1 MPAWL
6 IQRLLQ
12 LFIIIFQKVT
22 GITGDT
28 RTWTEEGR
36 KQVQEEKAKAKA
48 KAKVVYKERQNAER
62 NTKNFVKTIT
72 SCFNKDKFD
81 PKFGHTGSNIE
92 FNLIK
97 VKRSVIDP
105 NKYKKKDIDR
115 GYITTKKI
123 LQNSKYDV
131 ISCRYCSLKNSLGDI
146 LYLDYEKILGPLI
159 ENTGDIKIRKF
170 SDFKYLNMNSNKAQ
184 KGLMDLIFQTIK
196 KKYPNVNKIDLKYVI
211 FESDYMDTKIEDLTE
226 IAFLVKVKSDK

>member
-28 RTWTEEGR
+28 RTWTAEGR
-36 KQVQEEKAKAKA
+36 KQVQEEKA

-62 NTKNFVKTIT
+62 ITKNFIQTIT

-81 PKFGHTGSNIE
+81 PKVGDTGNNIE

-97 VKRSVIDP
+97 VKRSVIDS

-131 ISCRYCSLKNSLGDI
+131 VSCRYCSLKNSLGDI
-146 LYLDYEKILGPLI
+146 PYLDHEKVLNPLI
-159 ENTGDIKIRKF
+159 ENTGDIKIREF
-170 SDFKYLNMNSNKAQ
+170 LNFKYLNMNSNKSQ
-184 KGLMDLIFQTIK
+184 KGLMDLIFKAIK
-196 KKYPNVNKIDLKYVI
+196 KKYPNVNKFDLKYVI
-211 FESDYMDTKIEDLTE
+211 FESDDIETKIEDLTE
-226 IAFLVKVKSDK
+226 IAFLVEVKSDK

>member
-1 MPAWL
+1 MSFETWL
-6 IQRLLQ
+6 FRLCVL
-12 LFIIIFQKVT
+12 IFASVFKKVT

-28 RTWTEEGR
+28 RTWTAEGR
-36 KQVQEEKAKAKA
+36 KQVQEEKA

-62 NTKNFVKTIT
+62 ITKNFIKTLT

-81 PKFGHTGSNIE
+81 PKVGDTGNNVE

-131 ISCRYCSLKNSLGDI
+131 ISCRYFSLKNSLGDI
-146 LYLDYEKILGPLI
+146 PYLDHESVLGPLI
-159 ENTGDIKIRKF
+159 ENTGDIKIREF
-170 SDFKYLNMNSNKAQ
+170 LDFKYLNMSSDKSQ
-184 KGLMDLIFQTIK
+184 KGLMDLIFQAIK
-196 KKYPNVNKIDLKYVI
+196 KKYPNVNKFDLKYVV
-211 FESDYMDTKIEDLTE
+211 FESDYIDTKIEDLIE
-226 IAFLVKVKSDK
+226 IAFLVEVKSDK